1 MLLFLAC
8 KAPPPAPTEMNE
20 LARFLVREFE
30 GEDETLAEGLVNLYA
45 LLDDIDLDSDPS
57 DRVYELQDVTTED
70 LAGLER
76 PDRAPSDCETLA
88 IAATSTYELD
98 AHTGYMVLDDLTVIS
113 TTAEIYDR
121 TMDVDPACFQSGECP
136 VMRTTNHIYRDA
148 WLFQMEYDFD
158 KDYRWVETERGRVVL
173 ARGWI
178 PTSAHGNSDAN
189 HIWQNYEV
197 DVYLEAGQDT
207 WRFYGIW
214 TEAEYA
220 GVNEETARN
229 LSISSAVDAL
239 EMLEEWLGENT

>member
-8 KAPPPAPTEMNE
+8 TAPPPAPTEMND
-20 LARFLVREFE
+20 LARFLLREFG
-30 GEDETLAEGLVNLYA
+30 GEDETLEEGLVNLYG
-45 LLDDIDLDSDPS
+45 LLDGIDLTADPD
-57 DRVYELQDVTTED
+57 DRVYELADLDTTD

-76 PDRAPSDCETLA
+76 PDRPPEDCETLA
-88 IAATSTYELD
+88 IAAESPFGLD
-98 AHTGYMVLDDLTVIS
+98 DHTAYMVLEDLTVIS
-113 TTAEIYDR
+113 TTAVVYDR
-121 TMDVDPACFQSGECP
+121 TMDVDPACFEDGSCP
-136 VMRTTNHIYRDA
+136 VMHTDNHIYRDA
-148 WLFQMEYDFD
+148 WLFQMEYDFN
-158 KDYRWVETERGRVVL
+158 KDYRWVDTERGRVVL

-178 PTSAHGNSDAN
+178 PESANGDSDAN

-197 DVYLEAGQDT
+197 DVYLEAGSGT

-239 EMLEEWLGENT
+239 ELLETWLEENT